1 MKIPISALFF
11 SALSLACPAL
21 AQDVAAVIPPKLF
34 ETPVDASD
42 AFIAAA
48 KTGEQK
54 AILEIFGDK
63 HKDLIGTSD
72 PERDQELRAKV
83 AAMAVER
90 RRFRENDENSVTMV
104 IGAEAWPFP
113 VPIVKTEKGWHFD
126 AETGIGEII
135 KRRIGENELSAI
147 DSMQG
152 FLAAQREYASIPRDG
167 GNVRQ
172 FARQFQSTPGKMDGL
187 YWPADIEKGE
197 AQSPAG
203 PEIKDPSSSHAGYH
217 FKILTSQG
225 DAAPAGKYDYIIN
238 GHFIGG
244 FAMIAWPAEYGK
256 TGIMSFIVNH
266 DGDVYE
272 SDLGAETSATA
283 SAVTEFNPDDA
294 WEKVEE

>member
-1 MKIPISALFF
+1 MKTSIIPSLVA
-11 SALSLACPAL
+11 ALSLALPAL
-21 AQDVAAVIPPKLF
+21 AQETTTIPPKTF

-42 AFIAAA
+42 AFITAA
-48 KTGEQK
+48 KSGEPQ

-63 HKDLIGTSD
+63 HKDLIGTAD
-72 PERDQELRAKV
+72 PERDKELRAKV

-90 RRFRENDENSVTMV
+90 RRFRFNDDNSVTMV

-113 VPIVKTEKGWHFD
+113 VPIVKTDKGWQFD
-126 AETGIGEII
+126 ADTGIGEIV

-147 DSMQG
+147 DSMRAY
-152 FLAAQREYASIPRDG
+152 LAAQREYASIPRDG
-167 GNVRQ
+167 SKVRQ
-172 FARQFQSTPGKMDGL
+172 FARQFQSSRGKMDGL
-187 YWPADIEKGE
+187 YWPADLAKGE
-197 AQSPAG
+197 APSPAG
-203 PEIKDPSSSHAGYH
+203 PEIKDPSIPHAGYH

-266 DGDVYE
+266 YGDVHE
-272 SDLGAETSATA
+272 KDLGAETATTA
-283 SAVTEFNPDDA
+283 HAITEYNPDDT
-294 WEKVEE
+294 WEKMEE